1 MITSTSSSRSDLN
14 SIQTL
19 MPLTVRVKGAK
30 RIHER
35 LSATWEDAVRR
46 ASRQEV
52 ALLLS
57 MKKKNFPETNKT
69 VCADKL
75 DNLAS
80 VEWRLLMLLLERYLL
95 KRALLASVLPL

>member
-14 SIQTL
+14 SIQAL

-57 MKKKNFPETNKT
+57 MKKKKT
-69 VCADKL
+69 FQRQIKQFVRI
-75 DNLAS
+75 NLTI
-80 VEWRLLMLLLERYLL
+80 WHLLNG
-95 KRALLASVLPL
+95 AC